1 MTKEER
7 KNSHT
12 SHTSLQRNP
21 MADPGE
27 GPGSPPPS
35 PLIFRPNWGPKARA
49 EKIILETV
57 PPPSFLRVWM
67 TGAPFTSR
75 SRSGTDLFPSCTRI
89 VIVPI
94 LYVSTC
100 SSVSFVSSLYLEVT
114 VRLLHARDFHSVRDC
129 T

>member
-1 MTKEER
+1 
-7 KNSHT
+7 
-12 SHTSLQRNP
+12 
-21 MADPGE
+21 
-27 GPGSPPPS
+27 
-35 PLIFRPNWGPKARA
+35 
-49 EKIILETV
+49 
-57 PPPSFLRVWM
+57 M